1 MKLGQVKRSS
11 VVTQG
16 VTTFHTI
23 CVWKH
28 KTTLSHG
35 SAKLVLPEWVF
46 TLLTKYIKL
55 YRNGI
60 KDDGLVFV
68 TRTGER
74 VAELAGELEKLAA
87 AFGKEVIGYN

>member
-1 MKLGQVKRSS
+1 M
-11 VVTQG
+11 
-16 VTTFHTI
+16 
-23 CVWKH
+23 WEH

-46 TLLTKYIKL
+46 TLLTKYISL
-55 YRNGI
+55 NRNGI